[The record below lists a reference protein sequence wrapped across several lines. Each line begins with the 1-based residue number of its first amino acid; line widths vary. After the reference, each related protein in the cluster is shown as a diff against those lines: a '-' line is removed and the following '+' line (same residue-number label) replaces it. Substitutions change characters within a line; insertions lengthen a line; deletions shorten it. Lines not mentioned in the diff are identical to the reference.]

1 MPEIRPMCDL
11 RDTNAI
17 SRLCHI
23 AAEPVFITKNGRQDL
38 VIMSNEEFERRCAQE
53 EIYAKLLEAEDDV
66 VRGDLLDASDVFG
79 AMRAKYEY

>member
-1 MPEIRPMCDL
+1 
-11 RDTNAI
+11 
-17 SRLCHI
+17 
-23 AAEPVFITKNGRQDL
+23 
-38 VIMSNEEFERRCAQE
+38 MSNEEFERRCAQE